1 MSTLNSDTTNA
12 TSNDMSRRRALTG
25 ALTTGLAGLASL
37 AVAGAAQAQN
47 AAPSVMPAKPL
58 KGKRLVTPP

>member
-1 MSTLNSDTTNA
+1 MSTLNANITNA
-12 TSNDMSRRRALTG
+12 TSNEMGRRRV
-25 ALTTGLAGLASL
+25 LTTGLAGLASL